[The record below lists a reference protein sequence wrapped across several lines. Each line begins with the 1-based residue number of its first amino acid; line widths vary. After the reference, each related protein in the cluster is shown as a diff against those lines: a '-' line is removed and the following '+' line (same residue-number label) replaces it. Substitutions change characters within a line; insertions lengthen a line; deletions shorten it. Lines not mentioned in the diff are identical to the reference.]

1 MGLEEQIQKAVTN
14 AVLAAMGEALKDL
27 KPKQSDDGD
36 DWIKVGQA
44 AKMLGCDNGHIDKLI
59 DSGFLTLCFLPGT
72 TRGDRRL
79 IRREVEELKIK
90 YTVCPRTRTVK

>member
-1 MGLEEQIQKAVTN
+1 MGIEQTLALLVERSERMEKAF
-14 AVLAAMGEALKDL
+14 ADALKA
-27 KPKQSDDGD
+27 KQSPDDGD

-44 AKMLGCDNGHIDKLI
+44 AKMLGCDPGHIDKLI
-59 DSGFLTLCFLPGT
+59 DTGFLTLCFLPGT